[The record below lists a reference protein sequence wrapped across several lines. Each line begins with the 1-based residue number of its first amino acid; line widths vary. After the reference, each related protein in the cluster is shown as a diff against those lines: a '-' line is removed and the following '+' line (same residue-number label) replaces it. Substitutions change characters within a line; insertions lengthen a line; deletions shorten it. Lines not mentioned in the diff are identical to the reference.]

1 MLRTTAQ
8 VSTRKFDRLRHCSG
22 TFPLTDVQIGIAGI
36 SILFLLILLRVP
48 IGVSLIGVSFGG
60 IWVLVG
66 ERAAWGALGII
77 PYSFAATWQLSSVP
91 MFLLMGY
98 LCFHA
103 GLTKG
108 LFDAARVWLSALPG
122 GMAIATVFGA
132 AGFAAVTGSSVACAA
147 AMGRIA
153 VPEMLRQG
161 YDTSLATGTVAAAGT
176 IGALIP
182 PSILMIMFGIIAEV
196 PISQLFLGG
205 IGAGLLTGFGYAIVI
220 TIRATLQPEA
230 APRLTERVPL
240 SERVRALKEIWPV
253 LLLVIGVFGGLFSGI
268 FTPTEAG
275 AVGAFLSFIIAA
287 LKGSLSF
294 QNFRNALLET
304 LLTTGALFIIA
315 IGASMLTRFLAFSGA
330 GDYLSAL
337 VAAMGADELLLL
349 LGISLIYLVLGM
361 FLEPL
366 GAMLL
371 TLPIL
376 LPIIESTGFSLV
388 WFGVLLT
395 KFLEIGMITPPVGLN
410 VFVIKGVVGDLA
422 STTTIFRGIMWFL
435 VADLIVVMLLIGF
448 PQITLF
454 LPGLLN

>member
-1 MLRTTAQ
+1 M
-8 VSTRKFDRLRHCSG
+8 
-22 TFPLTDVQIGIAGI
+22 TDVQIGFAGI
-36 SILFLLILLRVP
+36 AILLTLIALRVP

-60 IWVLVG
+60 IWLLVG
-66 ERAAWGALGII
+66 ERAAWGAIGIV

-91 MFLLMGY
+91 MFLLMGF

-122 GMAIATVFGA
+122 GLAIATVFGA

-182 PSILMIMFGIIAEV
+182 PSILMIMYGILAEV
-196 PISQLFLGG
+196 PINQLFLGG
-205 IGAGLLTGFGYAIVI
+205 VGAGLLTAFGYVMVI
-220 TIRATLQPEA
+220 TIRATLQPA
-230 APRLTERVPL
+230 SAPRLIERV
-240 SERVRALKEIWPV
+240 SYAERFRALKEIWPV
-253 LLLVIGVFGGLFSGI
+253 LILVFGVFGGLFSGV

-275 AVGAFLSFIIAA
+275 AVGAFLSFVIAE
-287 LKGSLSF
+287 LKGSLSL
-294 QNFRNALLET
+294 QEFRNALLET
-304 LLTTGALFIIA
+304 LLTTASLFIIA

-330 GDYLSAL
+330 GDYLSQV
-337 VAAMGADELLLL
+337 VAAMGANELLLL

-376 LPIIESTGFSLV
+376 LPIVETTGFSLV

-395 KFLEIGMITPPVGLN
+395 KFLEIGMITPPIGLN
-410 VFVIKGVVGDLA
+410 VFVIKGVVGDVA
-422 STTTIFRGIMWFL
+422 STSTIFRGIMWFL
-435 VADLIVVMLLIGF
+435 VADLMVVMLLIAF
-448 PQITLF
+448 PQITLY
-454 LPGLLN
+454 LPSLLK